1 MNTLTL
7 CAELRAL
14 SEDLSEAPAKL
25 LIEAADRLELLQI
38 ESEDYRAISSRKQQ
52 DADFWRR
59 KLLEAAR
66 GIGSLKPSVLAVAEM
81 GERAER

>member
-7 CAELRAL
+7 CTELRAL
-14 SEDLSEAPAKL
+14 AEDLSEAPAKL

-38 ESEDYRAISSRKQQ
+38 EAEDYRAISSRKQE
-52 DADFWRR
+52 DANFWRR
-59 KLLEAAR
+59 KLIEAAR

-81 GERAER
+81 GQGGGR

>member
-7 CAELRAL
+7 CNELRAL
-14 SEDLSEAPAKL
+14 AEDLSEAPSKL

-38 ESEDYRAISSRKQQ
+38 ESDDYQAIASRKQE
-52 DADFWRR
+52 DANFWRR
-59 KLLEAAR
+59 KLIEAAR

-81 GERAER
+81 GERGGR

>member
-7 CAELRAL
+7 CTELRAL
-14 SEDLSEAPAKL
+14 AEDLSEAPAKL
-25 LIEAADRLELLQI
+25 LIEAANRLELLQI
-38 ESEDYRAISSRKQQ
+38 EADDYQAICSRKQQ

-81 GERAER
+81 GERNGL